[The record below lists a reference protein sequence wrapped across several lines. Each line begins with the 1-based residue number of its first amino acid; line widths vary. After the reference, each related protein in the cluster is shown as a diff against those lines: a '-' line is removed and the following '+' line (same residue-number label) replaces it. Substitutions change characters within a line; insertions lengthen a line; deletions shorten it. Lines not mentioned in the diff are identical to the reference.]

1 MALARLRSA
10 AAFAVP
16 LASADR
22 STRLAVRR
30 TPARSSS
37 SPAAFANGSAAAA
50 RSVIAASPGDID
62 YLATQA
68 QRPWMP
74 GRARRPRSGT
84 RRAGSAPPPSAR
96 PAARADHPRGVAYD
110 LEPLGGGGGSWSI
123 ATSTRGFAMR
133 HDAVSDCRARQS
145 IAEERRSWYHGRY
158 LRTHVHAS

>member
-62 YLATQA
+62 YPVTQA
-68 QRPWMP
+68 QHPWMP

-84 RRAGSAPPPSAR
+84 RRAGSAPPPSAWQR
-96 PAARADHPRGVAYD
+96 GPITLGASRTIWSPLVAEAD
-110 LEPLGGGGGSWSI
+110 LGRSLHLPGASPC
-123 ATSTRGFAMR
+123 AMT
-133 HDAVSDCRARQS
+133 Q
-145 IAEERRSWYHGRY
+145 Y
-158 LRTHVHAS
+158 LIVEHASQ